1 MDDLIHELCADMDPT
16 DWILWAG
23 FVLERGDL
31 DDDTRKALVLGRA
44 ERLRLLWQ
52 PGLLS
57 IDMTHEVVH

>member
-16 DWILWAG
+16 DWILRAG

>member
-1 MDDLIHELCADMDPT
+1 MEDLIHQLCADMDPI

-23 FVLERGDL
+23 FILERGDL
-31 DDDTRKALVLGRA
+31 DDETRKALVLGRA

>member
-1 MDDLIHELCADMDPT
+1 MEDLIHQLCADMDPT

-23 FVLERGDL
+23 FILERGDL

>member
-1 MDDLIHELCADMDPT
+1 MEDLIHQLCADLDPA

-23 FVLERGDL
+23 FILERGDL
-31 DDDTRKALVLGRA
+31 DDETRKALVLGRA

>member
-1 MDDLIHELCADMDPT
+1 MDDLIHELCAYMDPI

-31 DDDTRKALVLGRA
+31 DDETRKALVLGRA

>member
-31 DDDTRKALVLGRA
+31 DAETRKALVLGRA